1 MGLFDNYVT
10 LGEGGYKGCVTERG
24 QNNYKN
30 TYKDMGDK
38 SQNKH

>member
-24 QNNYKN
+24 QNNYKK
-30 TYKDMGDK
+30 YLQRRGG
-38 SQNKH
+38 